1 MQAQKQRV
9 DLDEARRRY
18 LAALDATLRTVRERL
33 AKGQFEDALDELRQA
48 GGKNGTDPVL
58 ESAIAFVK
66 RRQKQ
71 KGVWDGA
78 DQKVLDA
85 MVRDSIVWKG
95 ARADP
100 ARSAT

>member
-1 MQAQKQRV
+1 M
-9 DLDEARRRY
+9 
-18 LAALDATLRTVRERL
+18 
-33 AKGQFEDALDELRQA
+33 
-48 GGKNGTDPVL
+48 L

-100 ARSAT
+100 STERYVSFLAAHPDSPFAEEAKARIVDLEVGEMMRGEHGELPAAELR